1 MMDQRVL
8 LEEEDEIDIK
18 IREDARE
25 SEWV

>member
-1 MMDQRVL
+1 MMGQRVL